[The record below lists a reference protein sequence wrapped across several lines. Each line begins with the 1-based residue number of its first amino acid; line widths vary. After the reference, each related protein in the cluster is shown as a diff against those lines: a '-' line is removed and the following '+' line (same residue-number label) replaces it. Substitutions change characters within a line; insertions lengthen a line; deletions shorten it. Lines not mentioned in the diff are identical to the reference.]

1 MLRPFVLFG
10 GSEELT
16 FPSSEAVYR
25 KKPFP
30 VDLSCVSDPLSING
44 NAQGSVKSDGE
55 NQTAARDGEN
65 QTAARD
71 GENQTAARDTANC
84 QKITRNQGTVNDQNP
99 SNEAG
104 PDSNVG
110 CSNGQSSNGQ
120 DQR

>member
-71 GENQTAARDTANC
+71 GENQTHFWG
-84 QKITRNQGTVNDQNP
+84 TRSLLLQNRLTTKR
-99 SNEAG
+99 EG
-104 PDSNVG
+104 
-110 CSNGQSSNGQ
+110 
-120 DQR
+120 

>member
-1 MLRPFVLFG
+1 MNRERMLRPFVLFG

-71 GENQTAARDTANC
+71 TANC